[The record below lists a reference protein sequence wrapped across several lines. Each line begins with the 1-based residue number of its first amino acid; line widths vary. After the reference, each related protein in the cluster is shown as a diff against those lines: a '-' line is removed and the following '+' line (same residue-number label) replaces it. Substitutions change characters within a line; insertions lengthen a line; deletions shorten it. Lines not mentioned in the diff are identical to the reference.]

1 MMNHKRNT
9 KHSGAVA
16 GLLAAAMLFAL
27 GSATAWADSGMGEGH
42 GMSGGYDHGM
52 GHGMEHG
59 MRAMQPHNAA
69 SHFLKMRSALNLTDD
84 QIKQLT
90 KLRDDY
96 IDKNAK
102 TEEQLKASY
111 GDVARAIFAEDIDVK
126 ATNAL
131 VDKVGS
137 MESQLWHAYVQQ
149 LHDIKAMLTAG
160 QKQALKDMWKKPRH
174 GMDGK
179 HGDMPKGHGDM
190 PMGHGDMMRKDM

>member
-1 MMNHKRNT
+1 MMNHERSA
-9 KHSGAVA
+9 KHGGAIA
-16 GLLAAAMLFAL
+16 GLVAVAMLFTL
-27 GSATAWADSGMGEGH
+27 GSAPAWADRGMGEGH

-111 GDVARAIFAEDIDVK
+111 GDVARVIFAEDIDVK
-126 ATNAL
+126 ATDAL
-131 VDKVGS
+131 IDKVGS

-149 LHDIKAMLTAG
+149 LHDIKAMLTAE
-160 QKQALKDMWKKPRH
+160 QKQTLKDMWKKPRH
-174 GMDGK
+174 GMGDM

-190 PMGHGDMMRKDM
+190 PMGHGDMMHKGM